1 MNENAGIN
9 RKLKIAVLF
18 GGRSGEHE
26 VSLDSARSVL
36 GVLDPEKYE
45 VFEVGITHLG
55 EWLTGPDAR
64 LAMEK
69 GQTRELLPC
78 AILPDPSKPG
88 LYLLRSTNSMQ
99 SLEHPTP
106 KEPLENW
113 GRRVQAFGCE
123 KLTDLDVVF
132 PALHGT
138 YGEDGTLQG
147 LLEMTDLAYVGAG
160 VTGSSVGMDKA
171 VFKEVMCA
179 IGIPTVESILVLRS
193 EIKKDIEE
201 VIRRAET
208 VAAYPLFIKPANLG
222 SSVGI
227 TKCNR
232 RADLGEALLEAASYD
247 RRVLV
252 ERSVDAREIEV
263 SVLGNDDPQAS
274 VPGEVLPSREFYSYE
289 SKYIDGTSRLLIP
302 APLPAS
308 MSEEIRRMAVSAF
321 KAIDCAGMARVDFFL
336 EKTNTERTGTG
347 GKIYLNELN
356 TIPGFTS
363 ISMYPKLW
371 EASGLPYA
379 GLVDRL
385 VELALERKADRN
397 RTERRFRSTS

>member
-1 MNENAGIN
+1 MSKNAEPN

-36 GVLDPEKYE
+36 GVLDPQKYE
-45 VFEVGITHLG
+45 IFQVGITHAG
-55 EWLTGPDAR
+55 AWLTGPDAR
-64 LAMEK
+64 LALEN
-69 GQTRELLPC
+69 GDTGGLVPC
-78 AILPDPSKPG
+78 IILPDPSRPG
-88 LYLLRSTNSMQ
+88 LYVLRSMDHTQ
-99 SLEHPTP
+99 TL
-106 KEPLENW
+106 
-113 GRRVQAFGCE
+113 E

-132 PALHGT
+132 PVLHGT

-147 LLEMTDLAYVGAG
+147 LLEMADLAYVGAG
-160 VTGSSVGMDKA
+160 VTGSSVGMDKGI
-171 VFKEVMCA
+171 FKDVMRA
-179 IGIPTVESILVLRS
+179 IGIQTVESIIVLRS
-193 EIKKDIEE
+193 EIQKDIEE
-201 VIRRAET
+201 VIRQAET

-232 RADLGEALLEAASYD
+232 RADLGEALLEAAAYD

-252 ERSVDAREIEV
+252 ERGVDGREIEV

-274 VPGEVLPSREFYSYE
+274 MPGEVLPSREFYSYE
-289 SKYIDGTSRLLIP
+289 SKYVDGTSGLLIP
-302 APLPAS
+302 APLPA
-308 MSEEIRRMAVSAF
+308 EVADEIRQMAVRAY

-336 EKTNTERTGTG
+336 EKTT

-371 EASGLPYA
+371 EASGLPYT

-385 VELALERKADRN
+385 VELALERKTDRN
-397 RTERRFRSTS
+397 CTERRFRRTS